1 MTPELHTFAYD
12 NADQLSSRSVTIGMG
27 SPALVESFNHDNDG
41 NMIAR
46 VLDPSGMPAT
56 TNYFWDDFDRLTAV
70 EKPDGTT
77 VNVYD
82 SGNLRKKKVRDDG
95 VKLKSFYSGL
105 PTVSEVDGSD
115 AFSYLM
121 GHQLMGFQKGNLELP
136 PRRVGGEGPEFRL
149 G

>member
-1 MTPELHTFAYD
+1 MT
-12 NADQLSSRSVTIGMG
+12 
-27 SPALVESFNHDNDG
+27 
-41 NMIAR
+41 AR
-46 VLDPSGMPAT
+46 VLDPSGTPAT

-70 EKPDGTT
+70 EKPDETT

-136 PRRVGGEGPEFRL
+136 PRRVGGEGPKFRL